1 MADTFGA
8 LSLPAAVPSADTGD
22 GYTPAAAGDP
32 CLDTLAAFFSAVL
45 IADVGDAWDARAP
58 AAEEQPIVRS
68 VFTHDPTQVEFNEA
82 LLPALFLWR
91 PGEGAGV
98 DKYAEDLLRDAAMLR
113 LWWVMPYAPDPDVQR
128 QRMPFINAVG
138 KALARACNAGRH
150 PAWVLAADS
159 TADPDA
165 IRLATTNT
173 TGAVTWS
180 GAGLNGVVGGGT
192 VTASRRVTVT
202 ASASAGAFNTTDPI
216 EVTGVLDAANG
227 GEEHTESLYLTSA
240 NGGQTITGIW
250 RFAGVTSIA
259 RPAQLL
265 AAGTISVGYAASPEA
280 TLGSLVKRAAGLARL
295 AVTTTKPR
303 RFEIMNEAGDRMGP
317 FYAAEVAIEIE
328 EIEQDDLDTA
338 VDDGLLVD
346 LTAGTYGA
354 QVTVLNEAGETMSVG
369 DLPNV

>member
-1 MADTFGA
+1 MADTWGA
-8 LSLPAAVPSADTGD
+8 LTLPAAVPSTDTGD
-22 GYTPAAAGDP
+22 GTTTAAAGDP
-32 CLDTLAAFFSAVL
+32 CLDTLLAFFEAVL
-45 IADVGDAWDARAP
+45 VADVGDAWDARAP

-91 PGEGAGV
+91 PGDGGGV
-98 DKYAEDLLRDAAMLR
+98 DEYAEDFLRDSAALR
-113 LWWVMPYAPDPDVQR
+113 LWWVMPYAPDPDMQR

-180 GAGLNGVVGGGT
+180 GAGLNGAVGGGT
-192 VTASRRVTVT
+192 VNASRCVTVT
-202 ASASAGAFNTTDPI
+202 AAASTGAFNITDPI
-216 EVTGVLDAANG
+216 EVTGLLDG
-227 GEEHTESLYLTSA
+227 GIEHTEPLYLTNA

-250 RFAGVTSIA
+250 RFASVTSIA

-265 AAGTISVGYAASPEA
+265 ASGTISVGYAESPEA
-280 TLGSLVKRAAGLARL
+280 TLGSLVKRAARL
-295 AVTTTKPR
+295 SQLSVTSTKPR
-303 RFEIMNEAGDRMGP
+303 RFEIINEAGERIGP
-317 FYAAEVAIEIE
+317 FYAAEIAIAIE
-328 EIEQDDLDTA
+328 EIFADDLDAA
-338 VDDGLLVD
+338 VDAGQLVD

-354 QVTVLNEAGETMSVG
+354 QITVLNQEGETMSVG
-369 DLPNV
+369 DLPNA